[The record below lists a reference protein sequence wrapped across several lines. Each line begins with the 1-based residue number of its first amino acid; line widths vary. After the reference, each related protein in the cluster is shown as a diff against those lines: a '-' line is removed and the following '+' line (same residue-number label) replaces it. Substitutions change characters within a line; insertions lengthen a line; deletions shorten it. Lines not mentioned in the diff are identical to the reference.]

1 MSDFLYQD
9 YDSISK
15 RGFLNQYKVLPEY
28 LKDNLNPNFLV
39 RDYQI
44 EAFARFFFYQTDPEK
59 KVPIHLLFNMATG
72 SGKTLIMAGLILHLY
87 TQGYR
92 NFLFF
97 VNSTNIISKTKD
109 NFLNSF
115 SSKYLFNQKL
125 IFDSKEVLINE
136 VNNFQESN
144 PDHINICFSTIQGL
158 HTNLINERENTLTI
172 EDFKQFKIALISDES
187 HHINSKTKSKTVNS
201 DELFEDQKP
210 SWENTVENVFTAH
223 SENVLLEFT
232 ATLDFLDKN
241 ITDKYKSKIIY
252 RYDLKSFRL
261 DGFSKDVNI
270 LQSDSDDSQRMLQA
284 VILNQ
289 YRQDVASKNK
299 INLKPVILF
308 KAQKTIKESHENKAK
323 FENLIENLTVKDL
336 ENIKEKVNIT
346 IIQKALG
353 FYPDLNFLLN
363 KIQSNFSPKHLLTTN
378 EGVSDEKANKNE
390 SKIQKDLNTLESN
403 ENQIRAIFTVNK
415 LNEGW
420 DVLNLF
426 DIVRLYTQR
435 DGDTDKKGDYI
446 PGKTT
451 IAEAQLIGRGARYY
465 PFSVDE
471 NDGKFKR
478 KFDDDI
484 ENEMRILEEIHYHSF
499 NEPRYISEIRATL
512 IKEGLLDE
520 KTFTKELRLKSE
532 FKNTEFYKKGFVLKN
547 KQIIQDQEDQ
557 LSFEKLSF
565 KSTNVEYKVF
575 SGKGKETRAFDDFDD
590 EKLYI
595 QTKNKDFDLTELGLQ
610 IVKKAMQKDS
620 FFSYSSLKEILPELK
635 STDDF
640 IYLPKYLGGVKIRFN
655 GPEKL
660 ILKPSSDES
669 LKAILKLLEQVKS
682 EMRNTTQKYKG
693 SKNFDHFQI
702 KNIFTDK
709 TLKLAK
715 DIEGDEDYL
724 KDKSWYAFKSNYGTS
739 EEKDMVKAIETQI
752 ETFKTKYEDIYLIRN
767 ERHFKV
773 FRFSDGM
780 AFEPDFVLFMRS
792 KDKSNEITYQ
802 IFLEPK
808 GSQFRGAS
816 GSFEDGKEAEKLKF
830 LKELSLEIE
839 SEIKIFGTTAKYRIV
854 GVPMFYN
861 KQDENKFIFEIS
873 QSLELS

>member
-1 MSDFLYQD
+1 MADFLYQD

-15 RGFLNQYKVLPEY
+15 RGFLNQFKALPEN
-28 LKDNLNPNFLV
+28 LRDNLNPSFAI
-39 RDYQI
+39 RDYQT

-59 KVPIHLLFNMATG
+59 KEPIHLLFNMATG

-115 SSKYLFNQKL
+115 SSKYLFSQKL
-125 IFDSKEVLINE
+125 VFDGKEVLINE

-158 HTNLINERENTLTI
+158 HTNLVNERENALTI
-172 EDFKQFKIALISDES
+172 EDFKHFKIVLISDES
-187 HHINSKTKSKTVNS
+187 HHINSKTKSKVVNS

-210 SWENTVENVFTAH
+210 SWENTVEKVFAAH
-223 SENVLLEFT
+223 PENILLEFT

-270 LQSDSDDSQRMLQA
+270 LQSDSDESQRMLQA
-284 VILNQ
+284 VILSQ

-308 KAQKTIKESHENKAK
+308 KAQKTINESHENKAK

-336 ENIKEKVNIT
+336 EELGESTNIKL
-346 IIQKALG
+346 IQKALS

-363 KIQSNFSPKHLLTTN
+363 KIKSNFGPEHLLTTN
-378 EGVSDEKANKNE
+378 EGVTDEKTNKNE
-390 SKIQKDLNTLESN
+390 GQIQKLLNTLEST

-426 DIVRLYTQR
+426 DIVRLYRTR
-435 DGDTDKKGDYI
+435 DGGTDKKGDYI

-465 PFSVDE
+465 PFKIDE
-471 NDGKFKR
+471 NDDKFKR
-478 KFDDDI
+478 KFDNDGI

-512 IKEGLLDE
+512 VKEGLLDE
-520 KTFTKELRLKSE
+520 KTYTKKLELKTE
-532 FKNTEFYKKGFVLKN
+532 FKESAFYKTGYILKN
-547 KQIIQDQEDQ
+547 KQLKQDQEDQ
-557 LSFEKLSF
+557 VNFENLSF
-565 KSTNVEYKVF
+565 KKTNIEYKMF
-575 SGKGKETRAFDDFDD
+575 SGKGKEIRVFEDTDNQD
-590 EKLYI
+590 LSI
-595 QTKNKDFDLTELGLQ
+595 QVKNKDFDLRELGLQ
-610 IVKKAMQKDS
+610 IVKKAMQKDD

-635 STDDF
+635 SVDDF
-640 IYLPKYLGGVKIRFN
+640 ISLPRYLGGVRIRFN
-655 GPEKL
+655 GLERNIESISP
-660 ILKPSSDES
+660 DES
-669 LKAILKLLEQVKS
+669 LKAILKLLEQVKL
-682 EMRNTTQKYKG
+682 EMKNTAQKYKG
-693 SKNFDHFQI
+693 SRNFDHFQI

-709 TLKLAK
+709 TLKLVR
-715 DIEGDEDYL
+715 DTEGDEDYL

-739 EEKDMVKAIETQI
+739 EEKDMVKAIEIQI
-752 ETFKTKYEDIYLIRN
+752 EAFKAKFSDIYLIRN
-767 ERHFKV
+767 QRHFKV

-792 KDKSNEITYQ
+792 KNKEDEITYQ

-808 GSQFRGAS
+808 GSLFRGGS

-830 LKELSLEIE
+830 LKELSLEME
-839 SEIKIFGTTAKYRIV
+839 NEIMIFGTTSKYRIV

-861 KQDENKFIFEIS
+861 KQEENQFIDLLTE
-873 QSLELS
+873 SLNI